1 MPPWNSG
8 TIRPH
13 HSKAN
18 MILAIDQGT
27 TNTKV
32 VLVDADGNIRHK
44 ASCPVD
50 VTFPQPGW
58 VEQDPVLL
66 WQSVQ
71 NAVDACLTAAGDP
84 VPAGIAITNQRE
96 SVMAWERAT
105 GKPVGPMVIWQCRR
119 TSAFCEMLRGQ
130 GLESMIREH
139 TGLPLDPLFSASKI
153 RWLLDRTPDGHRR
166 AEKGELCAGT
176 VDSWVLWNLTG
187 GKAHRCDVSNA
198 SRTQLLNL
206 RTANW
211 DGALLAVF
219 GIPAAMLP
227 EVMPSNTHFGETV
240 GQGGLP
246 AGVPVASMIGDSHAA
261 LFGQSGFKPGAVKA
275 TYGTGSSLISPLSAL
290 AFSERGIATTVA
302 WGLDENVVYA
312 LEGNISA
319 TGSAVQWYADLLG
332 LDNPAEAAALA
343 TRADHADGLYIV
355 PAFVGLGAPHW
366 QEKARGLITGI
377 TRGTT
382 AAHLARA
389 VVESIAFQ
397 IRDVFDAMAE
407 EASASLDI
415 LLADGGGSCNDML
428 MQLQADLLGRP
439 VLRNNASDIS
449 ALGAA
454 YLAGLTLG
462 FWGSTDELA
471 ALPRSLD
478 RFEPQWSE
486 ATREAA
492 YDGWRHAIA
501 RTLYDPKRGKGA
513 TQ

>member
-1 MPPWNSG
+1 
-8 TIRPH
+8 
-13 HSKAN
+13 

-27 TNTKV
+27 TNTKA
-32 VLVDADGNIRHK
+32 VLVDATGSIRHK
-44 ASCPVD
+44 ASRPVD

-71 NAVDACLTAAGDP
+71 DAVDACLAAAGDP

-96 SVMAWERAT
+96 SVLVWECAT

-119 TSAFCEMLRGQ
+119 TSGLCETLRER
-130 GLESMIREH
+130 GLAPLLRER
-139 TGLPLDPLFSASKI
+139 TGLPIDPLFSASKI
-153 RWLLDRTPDGHRR
+153 RWLLDQVPNGHQR
-166 AEKGELCAGT
+166 AENGELCAGT

-187 GKAHRCDVSNA
+187 SQAHRCDVSNA

-211 DGALLAVF
+211 DDELLNAF

-227 EVMPSNTHFGETV
+227 EVMPSEAHFGETV
-240 GQGGLP
+240 AQGRLP
-246 AGVPVASMIGDSHAA
+246 AGVPIASMIGDSHAA

-275 TYGTGSSLISPLSAL
+275 TYGTGSSLMSPLPAL

-302 WGLDENVVYA
+302 WGLDDEVVYA
-312 LEGNISA
+312 LEGNISV
-319 TGSAVQWYADLLG
+319 TGAAVQWCADLLG
-332 LDNPAEAAALA
+332 LDDPAQAAALA
-343 TRADHADGLYIV
+343 AQVEDAEGLYVV

-366 QEKARGLITGI
+366 REKARGLVTGI

-382 AAHLARA
+382 AVHFARA

-407 EASASLDI
+407 EAGTDLDV
-415 LLADGGGSCNDML
+415 LLADGGGSRNDAL
-428 MQLQADLLGRP
+428 MQFQADLLGRP
-439 VLRNNASDIS
+439 VLRNNAGEIS

-462 FWGSTDELA
+462 VWASTDALA

-478 RFEPQWSE
+478 RFEPRWSD
-486 ATREAA
+486 AAREAA
-492 YDGWRHAIA
+492 YDGWRQAIA
-501 RTLYDPKRGKGA
+501 RTLYEPLV
-513 TQ
+513 